1 MSIEHLAE
9 ARGVNLKAHGKD
21 LIGLCPFHDD
31 KEPSLVITPS
41 KNLWHCLG
49 ACQTGGSVIDW
60 VMKAESVSFRH
71 AVELLRDDYVPTVG
85 TPKHP
90 GNARKARQIAQ
101 ADASD
106 QVLMQRVIGFYNET
120 LKAAPKALEYMQSRG
135 LSHPEV
141 IDRFKLG
148 FSDRTLC
155 YRIPP
160 NPQKK
165 KDPLRL
171 KLQRLGILRQNGHE
185 HFHGSLVIPVI
196 DEDGNTT
203 EVYGRKVTRGLRKE
217 TAKHLYLPGPHR
229 GVWNTEA
236 LKACEEIILCES
248 LIDALTFWCAGYRNV
263 TASYGTEGFT
273 KDHLETFKRHG
284 IKRVLIAYD
293 RDVAGDK
300 AAKVLAKKLMA
311 ESMTCYRVQFPKGM
325 DANEYALKVKP
336 AEKSLGV
343 VVRKA
348 EWMGKGKPPSDDRLN
363 TEATKATK
371 EEKTP
376 SRSLVAEQLLAT
388 PEPPAPKADVAA
400 EIEAQQVVFRFGDRR
415 YRVRG
420 LDKNTVYT
428 QLKVNLLASKGDNFF
443 VDTFDLYAARPRK
456 NFVRQTAKELSVG
469 EEVIKR
475 DLGKVLLKLEELV
488 DEQIRG
494 AMEPKE
500 KPIVIS
506 EKDKQ
511 AALEFLKNPKLLDRI
526 LNDFET
532 CGVVGEQTNKLVGYL
547 ACVSRKLEE
556 PLAVII
562 QSSSAAGKS
571 LLMEAILSLMP
582 PEDFSKY
589 SAMTGQSLFYLGQ
602 TDLKHRILA
611 IVEEEGAE
619 RASYALKLL
628 QSEGELTI
636 ASTGKDPQTGRLV
649 TQEYRVEG
657 PVMILL
663 TTTAIEID
671 DELLNRCIVLTVDE
685 DREQTRAI
693 HRMQRKAQTIEGLL
707 ARRDREYVQKLHQN
721 AQRLLRPILVANP
734 YAEQLTFLD
743 EKTRT
748 RRDHMKYL
756 TLIRTIAL
764 LHQHQRPRKRL
775 SHHGKELEYIE
786 VEPSDITLANNLAH
800 EVLGRSLDELP
811 PQTRRLLE
819 HIDDMVTTASECL
832 QMTRSDYRFTRREV
846 REYTGWGHTQLKV
859 HLKRLEEME
868 YLLAHQGGR
877 GLQFVYELLYD
888 RNKVNGHRFLPRL
901 IDLKETGEKYDTNWS
916 GSDGDLSGQNPKM
929 SGPSRPQVGPKS
941 GGCRGGENGNSDSNS
956 PNFRSSTD
964 NLPKNAHLEPKIRP
978 YVIKRTHTAQAK
990 Q

>member
-71 AVELLRDDYVPTVG
+71 AVELLREDYKPTAGSAKPAIRRDTRKLPQLAQPGADD
-85 TPKHP
+85 
-90 GNARKARQIAQ
+90 Q
-101 ADASD
+101 A
-106 QVLMQRVIGFYNET
+106 LMQQVISFYNET
-120 LKAAPKALEYMQSRG
+120 LKDTPKALKYLQSRG

-141 IDRFKLG
+141 IDRFRLG
-148 FSDRTLC
+148 FADRTLC

-165 KDPLRL
+165 KDSLRL
-171 KLQRLGILRQNGHE
+171 KLQMMGILRKSGHE
-185 HFHGSLVIPVI
+185 HFHGSLVIPIV
-196 DEDGNTT
+196 DEQGNVT
-203 EVYGRKVTRGLRKE
+203 EVYGRKVTPDLRKG
-217 TAKHLYLPGPHR
+217 TPIHLYLKGPHR

-236 LKACEEIILCES
+236 FRAYKEIILCES

-273 KDHLETFKRHG
+273 RDHLDVFKRFG
-284 IKRVLIAYD
+284 TERVLIAYD
-293 RDVAGDK
+293 RDEAGDK
-300 AAKVLAKKLMA
+300 AAKALAEELIA
-311 ESMTCYRVQFPKGM
+311 QNITCYRAKFPKGM
-325 DANEYALKVKP
+325 DANEYALQVKP
-336 AEKSLGV
+336 AAKSLGIV
-343 VVRKA
+343 IRKA
-348 EWMGKGKPPSDDRLN
+348 EWMGKGKPRAEDKLSIDA
-363 TEATKATK
+363 ATAAK
-371 EEKTP
+371 EEESAP
-376 SRSLVAEQLLAT
+376 LVAQELLAT

-400 EIEAQQVVFRFGDRR
+400 KVEAQQVVFRLGDRR

-420 LDKNTVYT
+420 LEKNMVYA
-428 QLKVNLLASKGDNFF
+428 QLRVNLLASKGDAFF

-456 NFVRQTAKELSVG
+456 IFVKETAKELGVSEG
-469 EEVIKR
+469 VIKK
-475 DLGKVLLKLEELV
+475 DLGKILLKLEDLV
-488 DEQIRG
+488 DEQIRE

-506 EKDKQ
+506 EEDRA
-511 AALEFLKNPKLLDRI
+511 AALELLEDPKLLDRI
-526 LNDFET
+526 LVDFET